1 MELTLSLGESK
12 ERALEEIAGAGGDR
26 QSTCMELGFCMG
38 LGFAQERRIE
48 VGEES
53 RGGDEGLKVEEGG
66 WSVDL
71 PVQLNLL
78 PLAPIPRL
86 DSTQLALPWSTED
99 TVNLETPPVKEEEE
113 RAAISSSPIR
123 MVSSLHMNF
132 SSGGGGV
139 AAERASS
146 RGSDEEE
153 NDKGRKK
160 LRLSKEQSAFLEES
174 FKEQNTLNPKLK
186 FVLAKQLNLRPRQI
200 EVWFQ
205 NRRARTKLKQMEID
219 CEFLKR
225 RCEMLREENSR
236 LHKEVTE
243 LRAIKSF
250 RIQIP
255 PTTLSICPSC
265 ERFSP
270 PASPPQPPP
279 TPR

>member
-1 MELTLSLGESK
+1 MELTLSLGESTEK
-12 ERALEEIAGAGGDR
+12 ALEEVAGDGGDR
-26 QSTCMELGFCMG
+26 QSGFCMG
-38 LGFAQERRIE
+38 LGFAQERRVE

-53 RGGDEGLKVEEGG
+53 RGGYEGWLKVEEGG
-66 WSVDL
+66 WSVDP

-99 TVNLETPPVKEEEE
+99 MNLETPPVEEEDE

-132 SSGGGGV
+132 ASGGGGV
-139 AAERASS
+139 AVERASS

-205 NRRARTKLKQMEID
+205 NRRARSKLKQMEID

-250 RIQIP
+250 HIQVP

-265 ERFSP
+265 ERVSP
-270 PASPPQPPP
+270 PASPPQSPP